1 MAKTNSVS
9 NFFLLVERVIRWF
22 IFLTT
27 IGVMFY
33 LLVHSL
39 MLFFATGTH
48 SLESRTPGADLLGTH
63 LAGWKFFRNNMY
75 LLLMLDLPI
84 IGISVFVREKAG
96 DITKGLRSVAIWFG
110 LLLFVTFSYALA
122 GLAFDLIL
130 VAYTFQLLGTEGM
143 AK

>member
-1 MAKTNSVS
+1 
-9 NFFLLVERVIRWF
+9 
-22 IFLTT
+22 
-27 IGVMFY
+27 
-33 LLVHSL
+33 
-39 MLFFATGTH
+39 
-48 SLESRTPGADLLGTH
+48 
-63 LAGWKFFRNNMY
+63 MY

-96 DITKGLRSVAIWFG
+96 DIIKGLRSVAIWFG

-130 VAYTFQLLGTEGM
+130 VAYTFQMLATEGM